1 MTKSHRNPNNP
12 VDDMYNVWIDNF
24 SNREQQLREET
35 KAWAENLRQSTI
47 DSSIS
52 TVSTRSNL
60 LIEQKWLEYDIYS
73 IDWFIHT
80 LNQLLQEIEDIKAWI
95 SKKWLSK
102 AWKET
107 MNAAKTKLKQYEKQ
121 IKAKKSKL
129 EKEIKQG
136 NPQIFETDIA
146 RTKQLKSD
154 IEAIRQDIS
163 LWQWWELSNRWS
175 FLYNSPENARKANN
189 QQDKLNNFEQ
199 KMKEEV
205 KDGAILNIF
214 NQHEQNAI
222 DFYRRIAE
230 WRYTQADYQLYETNS
245 RILAPSFQRCWINS
259 PILAPQVQPSWQI
272 QISSIDQGTLK
283 TWQWKQAV
291 DYGSMELW
299 EAFQTWWISWV
310 IDKALNNCN
319 NMTPW
324 QRNAWKSIGVLSGY
338 AIWIYWLYKFF
349 TTKKINIW
357 WKAWLTAAAILGSQI
372 ATWEWPLSLFNKL
385 MTWWF
390 TKEYFENKFWNAFWN
405 AVSSVGNSWIESA
418 STIAPAMYSM
428 MIFNS
433 NTKVWDI
440 HSMTNNFKADPNT
453 WRTFRWEAITKLKGK
468 YGDNSI
474 QHFSATFNDNFD
486 EKKWKEWL
494 SSIGITDST
503 ADNKLIYELANNAT
517 MNEIIIEKFRTEHWV
532 KETSDSLKKK
542 EFREYID
549 NLKKTNQAINITTLE
564 AHPERFE
571 IDKDATY
578 TERPE
583 DIQFKEKLTTQVDS
597 LSINEHKKSELK
609 SAVQKFYDKRTIDTK
624 PKLND
629 FYLSAENGIVV
640 VNSYSWQKAKINIET
655 WELVWFWNWIRF
667 SDLSELL
674 DVADLS
680 NKILDSQK
688 WKVAKDMPPFQYKIE
703 RKWIC
708 FNDATSIRQDIITRN
723 NSWMDTRVLSTW
735 RWWATSK
742 IDTLYNHPWEYADYL
757 SKRWIETNKLKI
769 NLSLYPTIKWLS
781 ESWITFINEQEVK
794 QAEVR
799 LNKVKEMRS
808 MANGWTQWYK
818 PFSIEW
824 NKLVFSTSDTQ
835 NATKLYFP
843 DQFPSNFA
851 WKSQNLSNFPT
862 ILRNKDAF
870 LNYMNDKKNWMRGS
884 KLSQ

>member
-12 VDDMYNVWIDNF
+12 VDDMYNVWTDNF
-24 SNREQQLREET
+24 YDKERQT
-35 KAWAENLRQSTI
+35 KELAQAWIENLRGSTI
-47 DSSIS
+47 DSRLSN
-52 TVSTRSNL
+52 VWTRSDL
-60 LIEQKWLEYDIYS
+60 MQVQTWLEYEKDL
-73 IDWFIHT
+73 HT
-80 LNQLLQEIEDIKAWI
+80 LVWFLSAIDKLLQEIDDIQNWI
-95 SKKWLSK
+95 SKRWQTE

-107 MNAAKTKLKQYEKQ
+107 MKIAKTKLKQYKKELKTKKKALLKQKSVEIYNEDINNLRSLKWEVEKV
-121 IKAKKSKL
+121 KKSLFTKWQRWEL
-129 EKEIKQG
+129 WTEGSFSYRSPE
-136 NPQIFETDIA
+136 IA
-146 RTKQLKSD
+146 RKSN
-154 IEAIRQDIS
+154 I
-163 LWQWWELSNRWS
+163 
-175 FLYNSPENARKANN
+175 
-189 QQDKLNNFEQ
+189 QQEKLNEFE
-199 KMKEEV
+199 KYMKEEV
-205 KDGAILNIF
+205 KQWAILNIF
-214 NQHEQNAI
+214 NWHEENAI
-222 DFYRRIAE
+222 NFYRKIAE
-230 WRYTQADYQLYETNS
+230 WHYTQAEYNKYTQNAWVLN
-245 RILAPSFQRCWINS
+245 PSFQRCGINV
-259 PILAPQVQPSWQI
+259 PILTPEQLTSSWQVI
-272 QISSIDQGTLK
+272 NTGQPQLQQRVQENTPSNYDNL
-283 TWQWKQAV
+283 
-291 DYGSMELW
+291 DRW
-299 EAFQTWWISWV
+299 EAFQKWWLAWLF
-310 IDKALNNCN
+310 DKGLSSCS

-542 EFREYID
+542 EFREYVD

-609 SAVQKFYDKRTIDTK
+609 SAVQNFYDKRTIDTK
-624 PKLND
+624 PRLND

-674 DVADLS
+674 DIADLS